1 MVEKTLHI
9 ISPVNLN
16 LYYNTL
22 YIYIYIYIV
31 DFKINSINW
40 DSCIFMGA
48 NIPVPGRG
56 HESLDS
62 DKLIHSV

>member
-22 YIYIYIYIV
+22 NIYIYIV